1 MIFKV
6 DEKISLFYREWA
18 PKEGQDIVGKV
29 VIVHGY
35 GEHSGRYEHVAKA
48 LTDIGFKVYAF
59 DHPGHGHSHGKKALV
74 DDIKAFAVNIKHF
87 VEYVKQDDEKVKVFI
102 LGHSMGGALSAIYA
116 SHFADDIAGVI
127 TTGAAIYPASRLKG
141 IALKFIK
148 FFALHFPQFPTVKL
162 STSTLSEDQAVI
174 DNYEKDPLNYHGKVK
189 FLTAISLSEIA
200 EIIEEK
206 GGNATVPI
214 LILHGAEDKLSE
226 PAGSKFFYDKISST
240 DKEIKFFPEMKHE
253 ILNSP
258 QKEKVLDTIKEWLL
272 KRV

>member
-18 PKEGQDIVGKV
+18 PEEGQDIVGKV

-35 GEHSGRYEHVAKA
+35 GEHSGRYQHVAKA

-59 DHPGHGHSHGKKALV
+59 DHPGHGNSHGKKALV
-74 DDIKAFAVNIKHF
+74 DDIKAFAINIKHF
-87 VEYVKQDDEKVKVFI
+87 VEYVKKDDETVKVFI

-116 SHFADDIAGVI
+116 SHFADNIAGII

-141 IALKFIK
+141 AALKFIK
-148 FFALHFPQFPTVKL
+148 FFAMLCPQFPTVKL
-162 STSTLSEDQAVI
+162 SLSTLSEDQAVI
-174 DNYEKDPLNYHGKVK
+174 EGYERDPLNYHGKVK
-189 FLTAISLSEIA
+189 LLTAISLSEIA
-200 EIIEEK
+200 EIIEEN
-206 GGNATVPI
+206 GGNTTVPI
-214 LILHGAEDKLSE
+214 LILHGAEDKLSD
-226 PAGSKFFYDKISST
+226 PAGSKFFYDKVSSL

-258 QKEKVLDTIKEWLL
+258 QKEKVLDIIKEWLL